1 MAEELIERG
10 LIEEVAY
17 LLSTAGTVAGL
28 CF

>member
-17 LLSTAGTVAGL
+17 LISSAGTFAGL

>member
-1 MAEELIERG
+1 MAEELIECG

-17 LLSTAGTVAGL
+17 LLKSAEKVAEL